1 MYVQFANN
9 GAIDD
14 DEPGFTP
21 SPEENKEASELLQA
35 LRTNKAICYL
45 KLKNYSSAIAEVH
58 ICEKIKREFTSWFDL
73 FVYTAQDTFDLAGHC
88 CFGDAGFHPA
98 IKAERHKL
106 TFQHC

>member
-1 MYVQFANN
+1 MLW
-9 GAIDD
+9 IIIIL
-14 DEPGFTP
+14 T
-21 SPEENKEASELLQA
+21 ENKRMQPFTGVLFKLISEHANEPTFQPGHV
-35 LRTNKAICYL
+35 T
-45 KLKNYSSAIAEVH
+45 VH